1 MREAGCVC
9 ARRLSRYAV
18 KNLTPITRL
27 VVRTYCPEAAT
38 YLIAENK
45 KRTRNVKIDRHNLK
59 ILDVLQTNARIS
71 NLNLADQIGL
81 SESACLA
88 RVKKLTSEKFIR
100 EFQAEVN
107 LEKVR
112 HAEFYVNVALKRQ
125 DSKTSESFRRA
136 INKIEQIVSCVKMSG
151 EFDYMLRFVCP
162 DAADFNR
169 VSEQLLADEDAAI
182 TRMTS
187 HLVIEKTKPFTGYPL
202 ELLFQD

>member
-1 MREAGCVC
+1 MSDFSGGLFPTGVFAAILSCNWPGCLLQSVIPV
-9 ARRLSRYAV
+9 YQ
-18 KNLTPITRL
+18 
-27 VVRTYCPEAAT
+27 
-38 YLIAENK
+38 
-45 KRTRNVKIDRHNLK
+45 KRKSSVKIDRHNLK
-59 ILDVLQTNARIS
+59 ILEVLQTNARIS
-71 NLNLADQIGL
+71 NLNLADEIGL

-107 LEKVR
+107 LDKVR

-162 DAADFNR
+162 DAGDFNR

>member
-1 MREAGCVC
+1 MRGALSC
-9 ARRLSRYAV
+9 AILSVSAQRLSRYAV
-18 KNLTPITRL
+18 RELTPFKNLVDKL
-27 VVRTYCPEAAT
+27 A
-38 YLIAENK
+38 
-45 KRTRNVKIDRHNLK
+45 VKIDRHNLK
-59 ILDVLQTNARIS
+59 ILEVLQTNARIS

-100 EFQAEVN
+100 EYQAEVN
-107 LEKVR
+107 LDKVR

-125 DSKTSESFRRA
+125 DARTSESFRRA

-162 DAADFNR
+162 DAGDFNR

-187 HLVIEKTKPFTGYPL
+187 HLVIEKTKPFNGYPL

>member
-1 MREAGCVC
+1 M
-9 ARRLSRYAV
+9 
-18 KNLTPITRL
+18 
-27 VVRTYCPEAAT
+27 
-38 YLIAENK
+38 
-45 KRTRNVKIDRHNLK
+45 KIDRHNLK
-59 ILDVLQTNARIS
+59 ILEVLQTNARIS

-100 EFQAEVN
+100 EYQAEVN
-107 LEKVR
+107 LDKVR

-125 DSKTSESFRRA
+125 DARTSESFRRA

-169 VSEQLLADEDAAI
+169 VSEQLLAEEDAAI

-187 HLVIEKTKPFTGYPL
+187 HLVIEKTKPFNGYPL
-202 ELLFQD
+202 DLLFQD

>member
-1 MREAGCVC
+1 M
-9 ARRLSRYAV
+9 
-18 KNLTPITRL
+18 
-27 VVRTYCPEAAT
+27 
-38 YLIAENK
+38 
-45 KRTRNVKIDRHNLK
+45 KIDRHNLK
-59 ILDVLQTNARIS
+59 ILEVLQTNARIS

-88 RVKKLTSEKFIR
+88 RVKKLTNEKFIR
-100 EFQAEVN
+100 DFLAEVN
-107 LEKVR
+107 LDKVR

-125 DSKTSESFRRA
+125 DARTSESFRRA
-136 INKIEQIVSCVKMSG
+136 INQVEQIVSCVKMSG

-187 HLVIEKTKPFTGYPL
+187 HLVIEKTKPFSGYPL

>member
-1 MREAGCVC
+1 MR
-9 ARRLSRYAV
+9 
-18 KNLTPITRL
+18 
-27 VVRTYCPEAAT
+27 
-38 YLIAENK
+38 
-45 KRTRNVKIDRHNLK
+45 
-59 ILDVLQTNARIS
+59 ILEVLQTNARIS
-71 NLNLADQIGL
+71 NLSLAEEIGL

-88 RVKKLTSEKFIR
+88 RVKKLTAEKYIR
-100 EFQAEVN
+100 EYQAEVN
-107 LEKVR
+107 LDKVR

-125 DSKTSESFRRA
+125 DSRTSESFRRA
-136 INKIEQIVSCVKMSG
+136 ISKIEQIVSCVKMSG

-187 HLVIEKTKPFTGYPL
+187 HLVIEKTKPFNGYPL

>member
-1 MREAGCVC
+1 MKV
-9 ARRLSRYAV
+9 
-18 KNLTPITRL
+18 
-27 VVRTYCPEAAT
+27 
-38 YLIAENK
+38 
-45 KRTRNVKIDRHNLK
+45 DRHNLK
-59 ILDVLQTNARIS
+59 ILEVLQTNARIS

-107 LEKVR
+107 LDKVR

-125 DSKTSESFRRA
+125 DARTSESFRRA

>member
-1 MREAGCVC
+1 M
-9 ARRLSRYAV
+9 
-18 KNLTPITRL
+18 
-27 VVRTYCPEAAT
+27 
-38 YLIAENK
+38 
-45 KRTRNVKIDRHNLK
+45 KIDRHNLR
-59 ILDVLQTNARIS
+59 ILEVLQTNARIS
-71 NLNLADQIGL
+71 NLSLAEEIGL

-88 RVKKLTSEKFIR
+88 RVKKLTAEKYIR
-100 EFQAEVN
+100 EYQAEVN
-107 LEKVR
+107 LDKVR

-125 DSKTSESFRRA
+125 DSRTSESFRRA
-136 INKIEQIVSCVKMSG
+136 ISKIEQIVSCVKMSG

-187 HLVIEKTKPFTGYPL
+187 HLVIEKTKPFNGYPL

>member
-1 MREAGCVC
+1 M
-9 ARRLSRYAV
+9 
-18 KNLTPITRL
+18 
-27 VVRTYCPEAAT
+27 
-38 YLIAENK
+38 
-45 KRTRNVKIDRHNLK
+45 KIDRHNLR
-59 ILDVLQTNARIS
+59 ILEILQTNARIS
-71 NLNLADQIGL
+71 NLNLAEEIGL

-88 RVKKLTSEKFIR
+88 RVKKLTNEKFIR

-107 LEKVR
+107 LDKVR

-125 DSKTSESFRRA
+125 DARTSESFRRA

-162 DAADFNR
+162 DAGDFNR